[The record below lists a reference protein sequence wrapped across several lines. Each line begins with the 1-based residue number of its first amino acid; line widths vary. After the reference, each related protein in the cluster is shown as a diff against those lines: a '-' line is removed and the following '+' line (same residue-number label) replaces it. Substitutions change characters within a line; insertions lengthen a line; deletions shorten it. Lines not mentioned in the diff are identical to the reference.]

1 MRLQVSLEDNFLEI
15 AQMVT
20 DKSVVLLIDRGL
32 LDGSA
37 YVDQETWD
45 SLMDDMGTN
54 PVRLRDDRYDAVL
67 HMVTAADGAEQF
79 YASLSNEARYES
91 TGEAIEKDKK
101 LRQAYM
107 SHAKYSM
114 IRNTYKDFNSKINAA
129 KTEVQKF
136 LDMKIGADFQSKFL
150 LKKHVNSTCNIPLQ
164 ISKKQHVD
172 ESTVIETFINYK
184 TSEGRVLESSIE
196 KKGANKAF
204 TYTHKITL
212 SATDRGSAKSVAF
225 RQLNTLSQN
234 S

>member
-54 PVRLRDDRYDAVL
+54 PVRLRDDRYDGVL
-67 HMVTAADGAEQF
+67 HMVTAADGAEEF

-91 TGEAIEKDKK
+91 AEEATLKDRK

-114 IRNTYKDFNSKINAA
+114 IRNNYKDFNSKINAA

-136 LDMKIGADFQSKFL
+136 LNMRIGSDF
-150 LKKHVNSTCNIPLQ
+150 
-164 ISKKQHVD
+164 
-172 ESTVIETFINYK
+172 
-184 TSEGRVLESSIE
+184 
-196 KKGANKAF
+196 
-204 TYTHKITL
+204 
-212 SATDRGSAKSVAF
+212 
-225 RQLNTLSQN
+225 
-234 S
+234 